1 MKICLFGASSSRL
14 DPVYFREAEAM
25 GRLLAEAGHTV
36 VFGGGADGLMG
47 ACARGAK
54 AAGGK
59 VVGIAPRM
67 FNEPGILLPEC
78 DELILTDTMAARKEK
93 MFAESEAFLAL
104 PGGIGTMDEFFE
116 AITLRQLGLLRGQ
129 IVLLNTLDFRGQIV
143 LLNTLDFYTPLVSYL
158 GQMAEQGFMS
168 RNCLELVR
176 LCDTPESALEALE
189 IPDELDGSIRRLED
203 YTR

>member
-14 DPVYFREAEAM
+14 DPVYFQESERM
-25 GRLLAEAGHTV
+25 GCLIAEAGHTV

-54 AAGGK
+54 MAGGK
-59 VVGIAPRM
+59 IVGIAPRM

-78 DELILTDTMAARKEK
+78 DELILTDTMAARKEI
-93 MFAESEAFLAL
+93 MFSESGAFLAL

-116 AITLRQLGLLRGQ
+116 AITLRQLGLLQGT
-129 IVLLNTLDFRGQIV
+129 IVLLNTLG
-143 LLNTLDFYTPLVSYL
+143 FYTPLVAYL

-168 RNCLELVR
+168 RNCLKLVH
-176 LCDTPESALEALE
+176 LCDTPEAALEVLLT
-189 IPDELDGSIRRLED
+189 PDDLVGSIRRLED

>member
-14 DPVYFREAEAM
+14 APVYYQESEAM
-25 GRLLAEAGHTV
+25 GRLIAEAGHTV

-54 AAGGK
+54 TAGGRIM
-59 VVGIAPRM
+59 GIAPRM

-78 DELILTDTMAARKEK
+78 DELILTDTMAARKEI
-93 MFAESEAFLAL
+93 MFSESEAFLAL

-116 AITLRQLGLLRGQ
+116 AITLRQLGLLQGT
-129 IVLLNTLDFRGQIV
+129 IVLLNTLG
-143 LLNTLDFYTPLVSYL
+143 FYTPLVAYL
-158 GQMAEQGFMS
+158 EQMAEQGFMS
-168 RNCLELVR
+168 RSCLKLVH
-176 LCDTPESALEALE
+176 LCDTPEDALEALQT
-189 IPDELDGSIRRLED
+189 PDDLTGSIRRLED

>member
-14 DPVYFREAEAM
+14 DPAYFQESERM
-25 GRLLAEAGHTV
+25 GCLIAEAGHTV

-59 VVGIAPRM
+59 IVGIAPRM

-78 DELILTDTMAARKEK
+78 DELILTDTMAARKEI
-93 MFAESEAFLAL
+93 MFSESGAFLAL

-116 AITLRQLGLLRGQ
+116 AITLRQLGLLQGT
-129 IVLLNTLDFRGQIV
+129 IVLLNTLG
-143 LLNTLDFYTPLVSYL
+143 FYTPLVAYL
-158 GQMAEQGFMS
+158 EQMAEQGFMS
-168 RNCLELVR
+168 RNCLKLVH
-176 LCDTPESALEALE
+176 LCDTPEDALEALQT
-189 IPDELDGSIRRLED
+189 PDDLTGSIRRLED

>member
-1 MKICLFGASSSRL
+1 MKICLFGASTSRL
-14 DPVYFREAEAM
+14 DPVYFQESERM
-25 GRLLAEAGHTV
+25 GCLIAEAGHTV

-59 VVGIAPRM
+59 IVGIAPRM

-78 DELILTDTMAARKEK
+78 DELILTDTMAARKET
-93 MFAESEAFLAL
+93 MFSESEAFLAL

-116 AITLRQLGLLRGQ
+116 AITLRQLGLLQGT
-129 IVLLNTLDFRGQIV
+129 IVLLNTLG
-143 LLNTLDFYTPLVSYL
+143 FYTPLVAYL

-168 RNCLELVR
+168 RNCLKLVH
-176 LCDTPESALEALE
+176 LCDTPEDALEALRT
-189 IPDELDGSIRRLED
+189 PDDLTGSIRRLED

>member
-1 MKICLFGASSSRL
+1 MKICIFGASSSRL
-14 DPVYFREAEAM
+14 DPVYYHEAEAM

-59 VVGIAPRM
+59 IVGIAPRM

-78 DELILTDTMAARKEK
+78 DELILTDSMAARKET
-93 MFAESEAFLAL
+93 MFSESEAFLAL

-129 IVLLNTLDFRGQIV
+129 LVLLNTR
-143 LLNTLDFYTPLVSYL
+143 DFYTPLVAYL
-158 GQMAEQGFMS
+158 EQMAEQGFMS
-168 RNCLELVR
+168 RNCLALLS
-176 LCDTPESALEALE
+176 LCDTPEAAMEALLT
-189 IPDELDGSIRRLED
+189 PDELEGSLRRLED

>member
-14 DPVYFREAEAM
+14 NPVYFREAEAM
-25 GRLLAEAGHTV
+25 GRLLAEAGHSV

-59 VVGIAPRM
+59 VIGIAPRM

-93 MFAESEAFLAL
+93 MFAESEAFIAL

-129 IVLLNTLDFRGQIV
+129 IVLLNTLDF
-143 LLNTLDFYTPLVSYL
+143 YTPLVSYL

-168 RNCLELVR
+168 RNCLGLVR

-189 IPDELDGSIRRLED
+189 VPDELEGSIRRLED

>member
-14 DPVYFREAEAM
+14 SPVYFREAEAM
-25 GRLLAEAGHTV
+25 GRLLAEGGHCV

-54 AAGGK
+54 TAGGK
-59 VVGIAPRM
+59 IVGIAPRM

-116 AITLRQLGLLRGQ
+116 AITLRQLRLL
-129 IVLLNTLDFRGQIV
+129 RGQIV

-158 GQMAEQGFMS
+158 RQMAEQGFMS

-189 IPDELDGSIRRLED
+189 LPDELDGSIRRLED

>member
-1 MKICLFGASSSRL
+1 MKICIFGASSSRL
-14 DPVYFREAEAM
+14 DPVYYHEAEAM

-59 VVGIAPRM
+59 IVGIAPRM

-78 DELILTDTMAARKEK
+78 DELILTDSMAARKET
-93 MFAESEAFLAL
+93 MFSESEAFLAL

-129 IVLLNTLDFRGQIV
+129 LVLLNTKG
-143 LLNTLDFYTPLVSYL
+143 FYTPLVAYL
-158 GQMAEQGFMS
+158 EQMAEQGFMS
-168 RNCLELVR
+168 RNCLALLS
-176 LCDTPESALEALE
+176 LCDTPEAAMEALLT
-189 IPDELDGSIRRLED
+189 PVELEGSIRRLED

>member
-1 MKICLFGASSSRL
+1 MKICVFGASSSRL
-14 DPVYFREAEAM
+14 DPVYYHEAEAT

-59 VVGIAPRM
+59 LVGIAPRM

-78 DELILTDTMAARKEK
+78 DELILTDSMAARKEK
-93 MFAESEAFLAL
+93 MFSESEAFLAL

-116 AITLRQLGLLRGQ
+116 AITLRQLGLLRGA
-129 IVLLNTLDFRGQIV
+129 IVLLNTKG
-143 LLNTLDFYTPLVSYL
+143 FYTPLVAYL
-158 GQMAEQGFMS
+158 EQMAEQGFMS
-168 RNCLELVR
+168 RNCLALLS
-176 LCDTPESALEALE
+176 LCDTPEAAMEALAA
-189 IPDELDGSIRRLED
+189 PDELEGSIRRLED

>member
-14 DPVYFREAEAM
+14 DPVYYHEAEAV
-25 GRLLAEAGHTV
+25 GRLIAEAGHTV

-59 VVGIAPRM
+59 LVGIAPRM

-93 MFAESEAFLAL
+93 MFSESEAFLAL

-116 AITLRQLGLLRGQ
+116 AITLRQLGLLQGAL
-129 IVLLNTLDFRGQIV
+129 VLLNTKG
-143 LLNTLDFYTPLVSYL
+143 FYTPLVAYL
-158 GQMAEQGFMS
+158 EQMAEQGFMS
-168 RNCLELVR
+168 RGCLKLVQ
-176 LCDTPESALEALE
+176 LCETPEAATEALLTQ
-189 IPDELDGSIRRLED
+189 DGLTGSIRRLED
-203 YTR
+203 YTK

>member
-14 DPVYFREAEAM
+14 DPVYFQESEKT
-25 GRLLAEAGHTV
+25 GRLIAEAGHTV

-59 VVGIAPRM
+59 IVGIAPRM

-78 DELILTDTMAARKEK
+78 DELILTDTMAARKEI
-93 MFAESEAFLAL
+93 MFSESEAFLAL

-116 AITLRQLGLLRGQ
+116 AITLRQLGLLQGT
-129 IVLLNTLDFRGQIV
+129 IVLLNTRG
-143 LLNTLDFYTPLVSYL
+143 FYTPLVAYL
-158 GQMAEQGFMS
+158 EQMAEQGFMS
-168 RNCLELVR
+168 RNCLKLVH
-176 LCDTPESALEALE
+176 LCDTPEAALEALLT
-189 IPDELDGSIRRLED
+189 PDDLVGSIRRLED

>member
-14 DPVYFREAEAM
+14 DPVYFQESERM
-25 GRLLAEAGHTV
+25 GCLIAEAGHTV

-59 VVGIAPRM
+59 IVGIAPRM

-78 DELILTDTMAARKEK
+78 DELILTDTMAARKEI
-93 MFAESEAFLAL
+93 MFSESEAFLAL

-116 AITLRQLGLLRGQ
+116 AITLRQLGLLQGT
-129 IVLLNTLDFRGQIV
+129 IVLLNTLG
-143 LLNTLDFYTPLVSYL
+143 FYTPLVAYL
-158 GQMAEQGFMS
+158 EQMAEQGFMS
-168 RNCLELVR
+168 RNCLKLVH
-176 LCDTPESALEALE
+176 LCDTPEAALEALQT
-189 IPDELDGSIRRLED
+189 PDDLTGSIRRLED

>member
-14 DPVYFREAEAM
+14 DPVYYHEGKE
-25 GRLLAEAGHTV
+25 
-36 VFGGGADGLMG
+36 GGGADGLMG

-59 VVGIAPRM
+59 VIGIAPRM

-129 IVLLNTLDFRGQIV
+129 IVLLNTLDF
-143 LLNTLDFYTPLVSYL
+143 YTPLVSYL

-168 RNCLELVR
+168 RTCLELVR

>member
-1 MKICLFGASSSRL
+1 
-14 DPVYFREAEAM
+14 
-25 GRLLAEAGHTV
+25 
-36 VFGGGADGLMG
+36 MG

-59 VVGIAPRM
+59 VIGIAPRM

-78 DELILTDTMAARKEK
+78 DELILTDSMAARKEK
-93 MFAESEAFLAL
+93 MFSESEAFLAL

-129 IVLLNTLDFRGQIV
+129 LVLLNTKG
-143 LLNTLDFYTPLVSYL
+143 FYTPLVAYL
-158 GQMAEQGFMS
+158 EQMAEQGFMS
-168 RNCLELVR
+168 RNCLALLS
-176 LCDTPESALEALE
+176 LCDTPEAALKALLT
-189 IPDELDGSIRRLED
+189 PVELEGSIRRLED

>member
-1 MKICLFGASSSRL
+1 MKICIFGASSSRL
-14 DPVYFREAEAM
+14 DPVYFEAAEEM
-25 GRLLAEAGHTV
+25 GKRIARGGHTL

-129 IVLLNTLDFRGQIV
+129 IVLLNTLDF
-143 LLNTLDFYTPLVSYL
+143 FTPLVAYL

-168 RNCLELVR
+168 RTCLELVR

>member
-1 MKICLFGASSSRL
+1 MKICVFGASSSRL

-25 GRLLAEAGHTV
+25 GRLLAKAGHSV

-54 AAGGK
+54 AAGGRLI
-59 VVGIAPRM
+59 GIAPRM

-78 DELILTDTMAARKEK
+78 DELILTDSMAARKEK
-93 MFAESEAFLAL
+93 MFSESEAFLAL

-116 AITLRQLGLLRGQ
+116 AITLRQLGLLKGA
-129 IVLLNTLDFRGQIV
+129 IVLLNTEGFYSP
-143 LLNTLDFYTPLVSYL
+143 LLRYL
-158 GQMAEQGFMS
+158 ERMAEQGFMS
-168 RNCLELVR
+168 RNCLGLVR
-176 LCDTPESALEALE
+176 LCDTPEAAMEALAA
-189 IPDELDGSIRRLED
+189 PDELEGSIRRLED